1 VRRERIPPPDDHV
14 RRVGYLWWVN
24 KNGTEANL
32 VPAQFGNTNALKHG
46 VHSERVIDALAAKI
60 EDELFGELELS
71 PYERIAVSEVARLLA
86 ILQLVDLA
94 LDQYGILDRKGQ
106 PTYLLALRARYTREL
121 RTWRA
126 ELPAAAQAQPD
137 VDGGTPTDRAALI
150 QQLKRIALGHDR
162 TARPGEQLT
171 AIQMLFTHGTDE
183 AQPLDNMD
191 FYIQQL
197 MQQMED
203 RAVERALASV
213 TTPEEEARIRAYF
226 AENPFGD
233 PPAISGGS

>member
-1 VRRERIPPPDDHV
+1 
-14 RRVGYLWWVN
+14 VN

-32 VPAQFGNTNALKHG
+32 VPAHPGNTNALKHG

-60 EDELFGELELS
+60 EDELFGELEFS
-71 PYERIAVSEVARLLA
+71 PYERIAAFEVARLLA

-106 PTYLLALRARYTREL
+106 PTYLLGLRARFTKEL
-121 RTWRA
+121 RAWRA
-126 ELPAAAQAQPD
+126 ELPATAQARAD
-137 VDGGTPTDRAALI
+137 VEEETPIERAALI

-171 AIQMLFTHGTDE
+171 AIRMLLEHGTDE

-191 FYIQQL
+191 LYIQQL
-197 MQQMED
+197 MQQMEN

-226 AENPFGD
+226 AESPFGD
-233 PPAISGGS
+233 PPAISDGS